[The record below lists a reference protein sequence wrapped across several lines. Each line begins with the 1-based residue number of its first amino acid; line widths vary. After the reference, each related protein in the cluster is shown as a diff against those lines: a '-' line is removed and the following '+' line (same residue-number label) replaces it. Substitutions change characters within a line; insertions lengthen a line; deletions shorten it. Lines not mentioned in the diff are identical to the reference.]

1 MFGRSIAVI
10 AGLLL
15 LDPFAASARTN
26 STRVTVPGG
35 TPITIHLTSE
45 ISSSS
50 AHEGDKFS
58 FSVVDDVRTKGW
70 LVIPAGS
77 QGVGEVTSVENA
89 GGNGHSGKLNL
100 QFDYVYAA
108 DGEKI
113 RVTQTANATEGEQ
126 KKGAASTATI
136 ATYALLGPVGLFAHN
151 WVKGR
156 EASISPKTSFSLF
169 VDKTVHVEAVDHT
182 GKSDEDDFA
191 H

>member
-1 MFGRSIAVI
+1 LMSP
-10 AGLLL
+10 L
-15 LDPFAASARTN
+15 AAQAHSN

-45 ISSSS
+45 MSSSS
-50 AHEGDKFS
+50 AHEGDRFS
-58 FSVVDDVRTKGW
+58 FSVVDDVRMRGW

-77 QGVGEVTSVENA
+77 QGVGEVSGVENA

-100 QFDYVYAA
+100 QFDYVYAV
-108 DGEKI
+108 DGEKV

-156 EASISPKTSFSLF
+156 EASISPKTSFSVF
-169 VDKTVHVEAVDHT
+169 VDKTVHIEAVDHV